1 MDEKFD
7 QAFQQAAVF
16 QQLWTDSFTK
26 MAEAWGK
33 FSPGKPPPD
42 AIREIRTEMLK
53 VLTETWDQ
61 FMRTPQFM
69 EYMKNSMEGFLN
81 LRQFAAE
88 ALTRNHHEMQAPA
101 REDID
106 GVLLAIRHMER
117 RLLDRIE
124 EIENAVGAIGP
135 RLDRIEESAHEPV
148 GVAAREPTT
157 TETGEESSPDTAPA
171 RKAPRRR
178 AK

>member
-7 QAFQQAAVF
+7 QAFQQAAGF
-16 QQLWTDSFTK
+16 QKMWTDSFTQ
-26 MAEAWGK
+26 MAEVWGR

-42 AIREIRTEMLK
+42 AIREMRAEMLK
-53 VLTETWDQ
+53 VLTDTWDQ

-69 EYMKNSMEGFLN
+69 EYMKTSMDGFMD
-81 LRQFAAE
+81 LRKMTADAM
-88 ALTRNHHEMQAPA
+88 TRNHHEMQSPA

-124 EIENAVGAIGP
+124 EVETGVNAVGR
-135 RLDRIEESAHEPV
+135 RLEKIEERAQEPA
-148 GVAAREPTT
+148 GVAA
-157 TETGEESSPDTAPA
+157 DKPA
-171 RKAPRRR
+171 AEDPVKAPTKPPPGKTPRRH

>member
-7 QAFQQAAVF
+7 QAFQQAAAF
-16 QQLWTDSFTK
+16 QKMWTDSFTQ
-26 MAEAWGK
+26 MGEVWGR

-42 AIREIRTEMLK
+42 AIREVRSEMLK

-69 EYMKNSMEGFLN
+69 EYMKNSMDGFLN
-81 LRQFAAE
+81 LRQMAAE
-88 ALTRNHHEMQAPA
+88 AMTRNHHEMQSPA

-124 EIENAVGAIGP
+124 DVENGVNAVGR
-135 RLDRIEESAHEPV
+135 RLEKIEETVPESV
-148 GVAAREPTT
+148 GVAAAEEPAA
-157 TETGEESSPDTAPA
+157 ETPADSSSEPRS
-171 RKAPRRR
+171 RKAPRRGP
-178 AK
+178 K